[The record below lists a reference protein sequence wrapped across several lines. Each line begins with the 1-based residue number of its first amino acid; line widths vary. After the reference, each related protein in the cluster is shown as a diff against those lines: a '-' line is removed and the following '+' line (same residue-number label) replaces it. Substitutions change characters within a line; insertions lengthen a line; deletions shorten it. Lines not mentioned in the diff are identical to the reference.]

1 VSSPVVAYPQTMD
14 MPPPPRFA
22 LPMLVVVGIGIGLRL
37 LGYFDPGLQLWLDEA
52 SWAEMLVDGSATW
65 IRPAGYMTLSGWLLS
80 IVNTEPMLRSLSL
93 VGGIALLLLAQGIFR
108 RITTSQAIAV
118 FGVFLLAI
126 SPVAVGMSKEFKP
139 YALEA
144 AFHGAMIWLVV
155 RWLAGH
161 RLQHLV
167 GFVVVAALAPL
178 FAWSVVFAYPG
189 LFLIVAVEAARTRR
203 LRELGLCAVGGVT
216 TLAMLVFIF
225 LQRVAGE
232 DEKTGFWG
240 RKYDVFYTGRNVLKG
255 FWWGVRKTFEV
266 AGFPG
271 RTSLGWPA
279 SVTQALEGALPV
291 VVAVAVLASV
301 LILLARRR
309 WLALTI
315 WVLPWVVTLI
325 FNAAGKWPYG
335 VFRTNL
341 FLLVYTVGVL
351 VAGLDALR
359 TARPWS
365 PSTRRLAVGGLVLL
379 GVVMAPLDL
388 DRFRVKEENSLALS
402 SSVRTALEHIV
413 AEAPADGPVDLAM
426 DGHGCG
432 ASGYYR
438 RLHRDT
444 KDTLGPAL
452 SSSRFRIH
460 CGGFIPKKWLVQLD
474 GLRSPVSYV
483 LVAKPPFVVLTR
495 EQMRLRCTSFTELDL
510 PSSTTVFRCLPRAAP
525 LPAAVPGPNDVAN
538 DPDEHDEHDEHDVA
552 DEHGEPDGVGVNGAT
567 P

>member
-1 VSSPVVAYPQTMD
+1 MVIPPQL
-14 MPPPPRFA
+14 RFA
-22 LPMLVVVGIGIGLRL
+22 LPMLVVAGIGIGLRL
-37 LGYFDPGLQLWLDEA
+37 LGYFDPGLQLWVDEA

-65 IRPAGYMTLSGWLLS
+65 IRPAGYMTVSGWLLS
-80 IVNTEPMLRSLSL
+80 ITNTEPMLRSLSL
-93 VGGIALLLLAQGIFR
+93 VGGIALLLFAQGIFR
-108 RITTSQAIAV
+108 RISTSQAIAV

-144 AFHGAMIWLVV
+144 AFHGAMIWLVL

-161 RLQHLV
+161 RLHDLV

-203 LRELGLCAVGGVT
+203 LRELGLCAVGGVS
-216 TLAMLVFIF
+216 TLAILVFIF

-255 FWWGVRKTFEV
+255 LWWGIRKTFEV

-271 RTSLGWPA
+271 RTSPGWPP
-279 SVTQALEGALPV
+279 SVTQALEEALPIV
-291 VVAVAVLASV
+291 MGVAVLSSV
-301 LILLARRR
+301 LILVARRR
-309 WLALTI
+309 WLALAI
-315 WVLPWVVTLI
+315 WALPWIVTLI
-325 FNAAGKWPYG
+325 FNVVGKWPYG

-341 FLLVYTVGVL
+341 YLLVYTVGVL
-351 VAGLDALR
+351 VAGLEALR
-359 TARPWS
+359 TVRPWS
-365 PSTRRLAVGGLVLL
+365 PSTRRLAVVGLVLL
-379 GVVMAPLDL
+379 GVIMAPLDL
-388 DRFRVKEENSLALS
+388 DRFRIKEENSLALS
-402 SSVRTALEHIV
+402 SSVRTALELIV
-413 AEAPADGPVDLAM
+413 AEAPADGPIDLAM

-444 KDTLGPAL
+444 KDILGPAL

-460 CGGFIPKKWLVQLD
+460 CGGFIPKKWFVQLD
-474 GLRSPVSYV
+474 GLRSAVSYV
-483 LVAKPPFVVLTR
+483 LVAKPPFVALTR
-495 EQMRLRCTSFTELDL
+495 EQMGLRCTSFTERNL
-510 PSSTTVFRCLPRAAP
+510 PSYTTVFRCLAKETPTTTT
-525 LPAAVPGPNDVAN
+525 AVDDDDDDDDV
-538 DPDEHDEHDEHDVA
+538 DDI
-552 DEHGEPDGVGVNGAT
+552 GVNGAA